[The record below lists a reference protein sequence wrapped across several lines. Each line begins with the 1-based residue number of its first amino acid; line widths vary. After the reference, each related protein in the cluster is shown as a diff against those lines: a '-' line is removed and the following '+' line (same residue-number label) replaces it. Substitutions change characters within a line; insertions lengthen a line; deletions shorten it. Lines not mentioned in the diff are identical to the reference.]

1 MPGRSVA
8 ALPVAGWFLNQW
20 RTNRALDIFSTEK
33 MKDSTGLFGHEKGRW
48 INLIQR
54 PFALPDAVISP
65 DG

>member
-1 MPGRSVA
+1 M
-8 ALPVAGWFLNQW
+8 NQW
-20 RTNRALDIFSTEK
+20 RTKRAPDMFSTEK
-33 MKDSTGLFGHEKGRW
+33 MKDSNSLFGHEKGRW

>member
-1 MPGRSVA
+1 MPSRSVG
-8 ALPVAGWFLNQW
+8 ALPIAGWFMNHW
-20 RTNRALDIFSTEK
+20 RTKQPPDIFSTEK
-33 MKDSTGLFGHEKGRW
+33 MKDSNSLFGHEKGRW

>member
-1 MPGRSVA
+1 M
-8 ALPVAGWFLNQW
+8 NHW
-20 RTNRALDIFSTEK
+20 RTKQPPDILSTER
-33 MKDSTGLFGHEKGRW
+33 MKDSDGLFGHEKGRW

>member
-1 MPGRSVA
+1 M
-8 ALPVAGWFLNQW
+8 NHW
-20 RTNRALDIFSTEK
+20 RTKQPPDIFSTER